1 MQRLILTAVSVA
13 LLLIAGCSKNDTDT
27 PASAPA
33 AAEEQAPAPEA
44 NAPVEA
50 EKAVAE
56 AVEEAVESGEGE
68 ATPEPQA
75 SNEIRLAQSA
85 PAPLATKFVAGKHYT
100 LLNPA
105 QPTSS
110 APGQIEVAE
119 FFMYTCPHCYTFEPH
134 VQTYLANKPSDVNF
148 IRVPVVF
155 NQVAQLHAR
164 AFYTAEVMGILE
176 TTHYPMFKAIHV
188 DRNMLASE
196 GAIISLLTS
205 LGVDEAEFR
214 KNFNSFAVDTK
225 MRQGAT
231 MARRFQISSV
241 PNVIVNGKY
250 LTGGAMAGSYETLLE
265 IIDELVMIERSR

>member
-1 MQRLILTAVSVA
+1 
-13 LLLIAGCSKNDTDT
+13 
-27 PASAPA
+27 
-33 AAEEQAPAPEA
+33 
-44 NAPVEA
+44 
-50 EKAVAE
+50 
-56 AVEEAVESGEGE
+56 
-68 ATPEPQA
+68 
-75 SNEIRLAQSA
+75 
-85 PAPLATKFVAGKHYT
+85 
-100 LLNPA
+100 
-105 QPTSS
+105 
-110 APGQIEVAE
+110 
-119 FFMYTCPHCYTFEPH
+119 
-134 VQTYLANKPSDVNF
+134 
-148 IRVPVVF
+148 VF

-196 GAIISLLTS
+196 EAIISLLTP

-265 IIDELVMIERSR
+265 IIDELVMIERTR